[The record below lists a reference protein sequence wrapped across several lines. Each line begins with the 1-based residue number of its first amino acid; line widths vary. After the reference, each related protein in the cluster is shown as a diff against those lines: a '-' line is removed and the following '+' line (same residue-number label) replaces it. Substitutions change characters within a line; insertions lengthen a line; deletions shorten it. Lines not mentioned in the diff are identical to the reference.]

1 MKQLIYQV
9 YTGKPSKL
17 YDWCTESVEAY
28 AEKIGAEYICQ
39 RHPILKIKPDVF
51 QTNRSKESYEKYG
64 GFLPIYEKENAFGY
78 FDRFDQVAIVD
89 ADVYIRSNA
98 TSIFDDLPAHYD
110 FGGVVERD
118 MPLTPAYVNK
128 IVNYSHM
135 QYDRLKD
142 VDWKWNN
149 RGGEFMNMG
158 IMVMNKSF
166 AKYLKGQ
173 TPQEFLKRSEFQRFI
188 NGDGAWKWSTD
199 QTLLNWW
206 IRKEKMSIK
215 NMDWKWNGLYAANT
229 KIGYCDF
236 VHFFLKDKLPNK
248 GENVKELME
257 SIDETYIP

>member
-9 YTGKPSKL
+9 YPGKPSKL

-28 AEKIGAEYICQ
+28 AKNIGAEYICQ

-78 FDRFDQVAIVD
+78 FDRFDQVAIID
-89 ADVYIRSNA
+89 ADVYIRSSA
-98 TSIFDDLPAHYD
+98 TSIFDDLPIQYD
-110 FGGVVERD
+110 FGAVVERD
-118 MPLTPAYVNK
+118 MPLSKAYVNK
-128 IVNYSHM
+128 IVNYSRM
-135 QYDRLKD
+135 QYKPLTKI
-142 VDWKWNN
+142 DWKWNE

-173 TPQEFLKRSEFQRFI
+173 TPQEFLQRSEFQRFI

-199 QTLLNWW
+199 QTLLNWF
-206 IRKEKMSIK
+206 IRKEKMNIK
-215 NMDWKWNGLYAANT
+215 NMDWKWNGLFSANE
-229 KIGYCDF
+229 KISECNF

-248 GENVKELME
+248 GENVKGLIEQ
-257 SIDETYIP
+257 I

>member
-78 FDRFDQVAIVD
+78 FDRFDQVAIID
-89 ADVYIRSNA
+89 ADVYIRSSA
-98 TSIFDDLPAHYD
+98 TSIFDDLPIQYD
-110 FGGVVERD
+110 FGAVVERD
-118 MPLTPAYVNK
+118 MPLSKAYVNK
-128 IVNYSHM
+128 IVNYSRM
-135 QYDRLKD
+135 QYKPLTKI
-142 VDWKWNN
+142 DWKWNE

-173 TPQEFLKRSEFQRFI
+173 TPKEFLQRSEFQGFI

-199 QTLLNWW
+199 QTLLNWF
-206 IRKEKMSIK
+206 IRKEKMNIK
-215 NMDWKWNGLYAANT
+215 NMDWKWNGLFSANE
-229 KIGYCDF
+229 KISECNF

-248 GENVKELME
+248 GENVKGLIEQ
-257 SIDETYIP
+257 I

>member
-28 AEKIGAEYICQ
+28 AKKIGAEYICQ

-78 FDRFDQVAIVD
+78 LSKFDQVAIID
-89 ADVYIRSNA
+89 ADVYIRSDA
-98 TSIFDDLPAHYD
+98 TSIFDDLPPEYD
-110 FGGVVERD
+110 FGAVVERD
-118 MPLTPAYVNK
+118 MPLKSPYVNK
-128 IVNYSHM
+128 IVNYSRM
-135 QYDRLKD
+135 QYKPLGDI
-142 VDWKWNN
+142 DWKWNR

-166 AKYLKGQ
+166 SRYLKGQ
-173 TPQEFLKRSEFQRFI
+173 TPKEFLQRNEFQRFI
-188 NGDGAWKWSTD
+188 NGEGAWKWSTD

-215 NMDWKWNGLYAANT
+215 NMDWKWNGLFSANQ
-229 KIGYCDF
+229 KISECHF

-257 SIDETYIP
+257 QI

>member
-1 MKQLIYQV
+1 MKRLIYQV

-28 AEKIGAEYICQ
+28 AKKIGAEYICQ

-51 QTNRSKESYEKYG
+51 RTNRSKESYEKYG

-78 FDRFDQVAIVD
+78 LNKFDQVAIID
-89 ADVYIRSNA
+89 ADVYIRSDA
-98 TSIFDDLPAHYD
+98 TSIFDDLPPEYD
-110 FGGVVERD
+110 FGAVVERD
-118 MPLTPAYVNK
+118 MPLKSPYVNK
-128 IVNYSHM
+128 IVNYSRM
-135 QYDRLKD
+135 QYKPLGDI
-142 VDWKWNN
+142 DWKWNR

-166 AKYLKGQ
+166 SRYLKGQ
-173 TPQEFLKRSEFQRFI
+173 TPKEFLQRNEFQRFI
-188 NGDGAWKWSTD
+188 NGEGAWKWSTD

-215 NMDWKWNGLYAANT
+215 NMDWKWNGLFSANQ
-229 KIGYCDF
+229 KISECHF

-257 SIDETYIP
+257 QI